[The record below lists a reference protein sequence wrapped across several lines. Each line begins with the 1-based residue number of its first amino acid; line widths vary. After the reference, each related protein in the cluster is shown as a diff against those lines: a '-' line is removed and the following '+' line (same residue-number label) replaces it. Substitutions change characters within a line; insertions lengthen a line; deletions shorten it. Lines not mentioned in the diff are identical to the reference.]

1 MIMIKEG
8 DIAPD
13 FELPAINGTFR
24 LSNFLGRRVV
34 LFFYPKDGTPGCTAE
49 NCLIRD
55 MLPSFEK
62 HGAIVV
68 GINRDTVEGHKRF
81 ADKHKLTHIL
91 LSDVKGEVSKFYDAL
106 GPLGMSK
113 RKTFVIDESGRIR
126 KIIES
131 RKPEIHIQETLS
143 ILEKIDVRTV

>member
-1 MIMIKEG
+1 MIKEG

-13 FELPAINGTFR
+13 FELPTINGSFR
-24 LSNFLGRRVV
+24 LSDWIGRKVV

-55 MLPSFEK
+55 LLSSFEE
-62 HGAIVV
+62 HGALVV
-68 GINRDTVEGHKRF
+68 GISRDSLDSHKRF

-91 LSDVKGEVSKFYDAL
+91 LSDVDGKVSKSYDAL
-106 GPLGMSK
+106 NPLGMSK

-126 KIIES
+126 KIIEDRQPDRHVKES
-131 RKPEIHIQETLS
+131 LS
-143 ILEKIDVRTV
+143 FLESMI